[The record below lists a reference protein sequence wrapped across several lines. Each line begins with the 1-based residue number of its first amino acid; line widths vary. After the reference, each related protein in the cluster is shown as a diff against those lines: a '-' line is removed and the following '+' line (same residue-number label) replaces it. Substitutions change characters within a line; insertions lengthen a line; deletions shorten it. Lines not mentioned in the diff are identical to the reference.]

1 MRQMRSKNGESR
13 RFIEQINSQPKTE
26 KQAQIL
32 FLVRTAISR
41 FNKREKYLLENDL
54 CERCICA
61 RFAMYVERALPGS
74 PFKGYTTDVEYDRGM
89 GGNDCGKKKIFSNDA
104 YLDLIV
110 HKRGYDDIVGYDNL
124 FAIEM
129 KKQGNS
135 FEEDIERLQYLVE
148 NENGFCY
155 RAGFAIRIIS
165 DKEHG
170 IYELRIESHHYN
182 EVDF

>member
-1 MRQMRSKNGESR
+1 MHSNSHSQVLT
-13 RFIEQINSQPKTE
+13 EQINNQPITE
-26 KQAQIL
+26 KQELIL
-32 FLVRTAISR
+32 ALVTSAISS
-41 FNKREKYLLENDL
+41 FNKKERYLLENDL

-61 RFAMYVERALPGS
+61 RFAMYIESTLPRS

-89 GGNDCGKKKIFSNDA
+89 GGNDYGKKKIFSSDA

-135 FEEDIERLQYLVE
+135 FEGDNERLQYLVE

-155 RAGFAIRIIS
+155 RAGFAIRIVS

-170 IYELRIESHHYN
+170 IYELRIESQHYN